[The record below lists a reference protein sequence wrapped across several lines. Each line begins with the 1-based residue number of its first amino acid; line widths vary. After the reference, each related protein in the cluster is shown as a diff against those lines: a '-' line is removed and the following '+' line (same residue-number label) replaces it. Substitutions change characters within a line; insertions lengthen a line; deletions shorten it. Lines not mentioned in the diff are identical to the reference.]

1 MTDQISNLKEKVKMR
16 KKIVNSLL
24 IFVFIFLFNSFISV
38 QNAISNTKKNFLW
51 KVQSKTNTLYILGS
65 IHSLKKEMYPLNKKI
80 EDSFDKSDVLV
91 VEANINDIG
100 QIDIQRLL
108 ETAFYSGNETLE
120 KHVSRETYELVKKEF
135 GGLGVP
141 LELINKQK
149 PWFLALTLTSLELLK
164 LGFDPNYGI
173 DIYFL
178 SKATGGKKIK
188 ELESIDYQINLFSKF
203 SDDDQELFLLYT
215 LKDINVLGRELDKL
229 MEAWTSGDTKSMES
243 IISKSITEDRKMSLI
258 YEKII
263 YERNR
268 NMAAR
273 IEELLKTKETHFVIV
288 GAGHLIG
295 NKGII
300 EILRGKGYDVE
311 QL

>member
-1 MTDQISNLKEKVKMR
+1 
-16 KKIVNSLL
+16 
-24 IFVFIFLFNSFISV
+24 
-38 QNAISNTKKNFLW
+38 
-51 KVQSKTNTLYILGS
+51 
-65 IHSLKKEMYPLNKKI
+65 MYPLNKKI
-80 EDSFDKSDVLV
+80 EDAFDKSEVLV

-135 GGLGVP
+135 GGLGIP
-141 LELINKQK
+141 LELVNKQK
-149 PWFLALTLTSLELLK
+149 PWFLALTLTSMELVK
-164 LGFDPNYGI
+164 LGFDPSYGI

-178 SKATGGKKIK
+178 SKATDKKNIK

-203 SDDDQELFLLYT
+203 SDNDQELFLLYT
-215 LKDINVLGRELDKL
+215 LKDINVLGQEVDKL
-229 MEAWTSGDTKSMES
+229 MQAWTSGDTKTMES
-243 IISKSITEDRKMSLI
+243 IISKSIGDDRRMSSI

-268 NMAAR
+268 NMALR
-273 IEELLKTKETHFVIV
+273 IEELLRTKQTHFVIV

>member
-1 MTDQISNLKEKVKMR
+1 MKPGKTRKITRILLMLFILFLLGSSSYALSAVSQDQKS
-16 KKIVNSLL
+16 
-24 IFVFIFLFNSFISV
+24 
-38 QNAISNTKKNFLW
+38 FLW
-51 KVQSKTNTLYILGS
+51 KVQSKTSTVYVLGS
-65 IHSLKKEMYPLNKKI
+65 IHFMKKEGYPLNTKI
-80 EDSFDKSDVLV
+80 EDAFDKSNVLV
-91 VEANINDIG
+91 VEANINDIN
-100 QIDIQRLL
+100 QIDVQKLI
-108 ETAFYSGNETLE
+108 ESAFYQVNETLE
-120 KHVSRETYELVKKEF
+120 KHVSRETYEVIKKES
-135 GGLGVP
+135 GELGMP
-141 LELINKQK
+141 LEFINKQK
-149 PWFLALTLTSLELLK
+149 PWFLALTFTSFELLK

-178 SKATGGKKIK
+178 SKASRNKKIK

-268 NMAAR
+268 NMAVR

>member
-1 MTDQISNLKEKVKMR
+1 MR

-65 IHSLKKEMYPLNKKI
+65 VHFLKKEMYPLNKKI
-80 EDSFDKSDVLV
+80 EDSFDKSEVLV